1 MWDEESTFRGCA
13 GACLHPVSEGCEDV
27 RFLDGR
33 MVWPFPEDLSLMGNP
48 RDESVEDRQGL
59 LAQDDHMG
67 GMERIELV
75 VTDIVRPFQSVTRVT
90 ASISPSSPEIWQRPN
105 VAVRLEVES
114 PEGQRPVS
122 RIYTVRS
129 FDAARSLIELD
140 FVMHPDDSP
149 AMRWLAGAH
158 VGQATMLV
166 GPRPHFVPD
175 FACGRKVALFADET
189 AIPAVYAILQHWQAP
204 AQGVVYIETANR
216 AAFDELPDVPGV
228 QKHLLLRRSDEHPGE
243 TTYLVDAALSLPD
256 PKVWTVWAAGE
267 RGTARAIRKYF
278 TEDHGLSRE
287 EVRVFGYWRAGV
299 SSSQI
304 DRVRLGHYTDLR
316 ARGEKLERFEDLDL
330 PV

>member
-1 MWDEESTFRGCA
+1 MRLPGCA
-13 GACLHPVSEGCEDV
+13 GACLHRVPEGCAVV
-27 RFLDGR
+27 RFRGERIVPL
-33 MVWPFPEDLSLMGNP
+33 FPEVLGLMGNP

-67 GMERIELV
+67 GMERIEMV
-75 VTDIVRPFQSVTRVT
+75 VTDILRPCASVTRVM
-90 ASISPSSPEIWQRPN
+90 ARIAPSSPQIWQRPN
-105 VAVRLEVES
+105 VAVRLEVET

-149 AMRWLAGAH
+149 AMRWLARAH
-158 VGQATMLV
+158 VGMATMLV

-175 FACGRKVALFADET
+175 FECGRKVALFADET
-189 AIPAVYAILQHWQAP
+189 AIPAIYAILQQWQAP
-204 AQGVVYIETANR
+204 AQGVVYVETADR

-228 QKHLLLRRSDEHPGE
+228 QKHLLLRQPHEHAGE
-243 TTYLVDAALSLPD
+243 TTLLVDAAMALSD
-256 PKVWTVWAAGE
+256 PKGWTVWAAGE
-267 RGTARAIRKYF
+267 RGTARAIRTYF
-278 TEDHGLSRE
+278 TQDHGLSRE